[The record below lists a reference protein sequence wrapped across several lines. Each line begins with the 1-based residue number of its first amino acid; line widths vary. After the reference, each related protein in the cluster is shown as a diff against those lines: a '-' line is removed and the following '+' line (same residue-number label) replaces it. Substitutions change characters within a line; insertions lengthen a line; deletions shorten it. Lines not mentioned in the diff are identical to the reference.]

1 MSQTQSRQARS
12 PRQIA
17 NKAYSLAT
25 KKISFDDR
33 RKRPHYHLRE
43 RLMIQHTMRKAKRV
57 LSPNESFSMRVLVH
71 PYDTFQNPTLGTEQA
86 QHFPPPP
93 ALPLTSEVPPFSS
106 TTFLP
111 ALPSQSSESYNSK
124 GDDTPATSEMTP
136 TISASFTPKS
146 SFLVY
151 PSFHISYSI
160 LHYIQWSFTNL
171 LKHFTPSFFW
181 PNLFV
186 PSHRLGS
193 NPGSKRNPFFVFPP
207 LFQTPTRL

>member
-71 PYDTFQNPTLGTEQA
+71 PYDTCQTPTLGSEQA

-93 ALPLTSEVPPFSS
+93 ALPLTFEAPPFSS

-111 ALPSQSSESYNSK
+111 PLPSQSSETSSIK
-124 GDDTPATSEMTP
+124 EEDTPVASEMTP
-136 TISASFTPKS
+136 TISATITPKS

-151 PSFHISYSI
+151 PSFHISNSI

-186 PSHRLGS
+186 PSIGPSS
-193 NPGSKRNPFFVFPP
+193 NPRGKRSFFFVFPP
-207 LFQTPTRL
+207 LFQTPTHL